1 MRSNSRGSIV
11 NQKAD
16 YCVQRLLVVLDALE
30 NGPQKN
36 TSNPLDTLTTDF
48 ILQHIKLPTE
58 DFLKQC
64 SRHEESEQARLF
76 LDIFSSIPL
85 CE

>member
-1 MRSNSRGSIV
+1 
-11 NQKAD
+11 
-16 YCVQRLLVVLDALE
+16 LLVVLDALGMPTLPPMHMLGLLLTEVCEE